1 MRHYEIVVLVHPDQ
15 SEQSVEMI
23 ERYKKIIEESGGIVH
38 RHEDWGRRLLAYP
51 IEKIHKAHYHL
62 INVECTLDPLNEIVE
77 AFKFNDAILR
87 HLVIK
92 RKNAMVEPS
101 IMLKTIEDIAAKEK
115 KYEFKA
121 KEDVDSLESSESS
134 DKKKTD
140 ELVENPEKIEAM
152 ED

>member
-38 RHEDWGRRLLAYP
+38 RHEIGSRLAYP

-101 IMLKTIEDIAAKEK
+101 IMLKTIEDIAAKRK
-115 KYEFKA
+115 NMNLKQKRMWVVLSHL
-121 KEDVDSLESSESS
+121 KVLTI
-134 DKKKTD
+134 KRQM
-140 ELVENPEKIEAM
+140 N
-152 ED
+152 

>member
-1 MRHYEIVVLVHPDQ
+1 M
-15 SEQSVEMI
+15 
-23 ERYKKIIEESGGIVH
+23 
-38 RHEDWGRRLLAYP
+38 
-51 IEKIHKAHYHL
+51 
-62 INVECTLDPLNEIVE
+62 E

-87 HLVIK
+87 HLVSK

-121 KEDVDSLESSESS
+121 KEDVGSLESSESS